1 MMKPQDLMVLGVRR
15 QGCKSHRQRIRCEGQ
30 NRTLRQDSASRSYKA
45 S

>member
-1 MMKPQDLMVLGVRR
+1 MKPLDLMALGSRR
-15 QGCKSHRQRIRCEGQ
+15 QGCKIHRQRMKCEGQ

>member
-1 MMKPQDLMVLGVRR
+1 MKSLDLMVLGVRR
-15 QGCKSHRQRIRCEGQ
+15 QGCKIHQQRVKCEGQ